1 MGEVKVL
8 EGNQTVAYAV
18 KLCRPDVIAGYP
30 ITPMSSTWDYLFQF
44 QADGLLNAE
53 MVAVEGEHSSMSV
66 LIGAAQA
73 GGRTFTASSS
83 QGLFFMYEAYVSAS
97 TLRLPIVMGLATREP
112 QSPQG
117 VTASDQDAVMAKE
130 AGWIQIH
137 VESCQEILDTII
149 MAYRLAEDPQILVP
163 VNVCYI
169 GFYLSY
175 RLEPVDIPE
184 QERVDQFL
192 PPLQMSPRLDPLTPM
207 TGHVYTT
214 ELVTTEYRYKHAAAM
229 QRAKAKLDEIDREFH
244 QAFGRSYGG
253 QIEEYQCEDAD
264 IVLLTMG
271 GYTGTAK
278 VVVDQKRA
286 EGLKVG
292 LVKVRMFRPFPTER
306 VISVLSGKKAI
317 GVIDRNVC
325 FAWDCGALF
334 AELRTALGDS
344 DIRIPMV
351 NFIDGLSGIDITVE
365 SIARAIDIT
374 QSVAKG
380 KPHKKVYW
388 FSLE

>member
-1 MGEVKVL
+1 
-8 EGNQTVAYAV
+8 
-18 KLCRPDVIAGYP
+18 
-30 ITPMSSTWDYLFQF
+30 
-44 QADGLLNAE
+44 
-53 MVAVEGEHSSMSV
+53 
-66 LIGAAQA
+66 
-73 GGRTFTASSS
+73 
-83 QGLFFMYEAYVSAS
+83 
-97 TLRLPIVMGLATREP
+97 
-112 QSPQG
+112 
-117 VTASDQDAVMAKE
+117 
-130 AGWIQIH
+130 
-137 VESCQEILDTII
+137 
-149 MAYRLAEDPQILVP
+149 
-163 VNVCYI
+163 
-169 GFYLSY
+169 
-175 RLEPVDIPE
+175 
-184 QERVDQFL
+184 
-192 PPLQMSPRLDPLTPM
+192 M

-229 QRAKAKLDEIDREFH
+229 QRAKAKLEEIDGEFY
-244 QAFGRSYGG
+244 QVFGRSYGG